1 MPEDVCV
8 NVLKRQLE
16 RRSRVHNNIKE
27 KKGVIVKL
35 WSQFLQKV
43 LAFSAR
49 ALVLFPTASF
59 LGPYSIFNLVDVAVP
74 TARAQRQTAVTPR
87 TVRGRSRQ
95 LSTCMYRTVYQ
106 QRIRWTSSQLE

>member
-1 MPEDVCV
+1 MWRDTINSFNAEDICV

-16 RRSRVHNNIKE
+16 RRSQVHNKYIKE

-49 ALVLFPTASF
+49 VLVLFPRASF
-59 LGPYSIFNLVDVAVP
+59 LGPYSIFNLDDVAVP
-74 TARAQRQTAVTPR
+74 TARAKL
-87 TVRGRSRQ
+87 Q
-95 LSTCMYRTVYQ
+95 LLHTQ
-106 QRIRWTSSQLE
+106 